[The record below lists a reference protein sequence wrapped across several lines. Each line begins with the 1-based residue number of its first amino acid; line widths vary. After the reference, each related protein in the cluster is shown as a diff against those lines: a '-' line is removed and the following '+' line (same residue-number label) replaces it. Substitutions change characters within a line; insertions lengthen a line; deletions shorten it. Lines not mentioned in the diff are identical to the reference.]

1 MKSALVFATLWVPAS
16 AFMTTSP
23 STPLLLAARHRPS
36 VAKSASVAVDQQALQ
51 LPSQPTRMPRARR
64 AATAAAAGL
73 AAAAVVGLVTA
84 QPAFAAQ
91 VAADPEH
98 LHLGQ
103 KVANVSGGQPPHT
116 SEHEV
121 VGCRVFSILQLA

>member
-1 MKSALVFATLWVPAS
+1 MKSALLLAAFWVPSSAFVATL
-16 AFMTTSP
+16 P
-23 STPLLLAARHRPS
+23 STPLPLAARQRSS
-36 VAKSASVAVDQQALQ
+36 VIKSASLAVDQQALQ
-51 LPSQPTRMPRARR
+51 LPVQPTRMPRARR

-73 AAAAVVGLVTA
+73 AAAVVVGLVTA

-103 KVANVSGGQPPHT
+103 KVANVS
-116 SEHEV
+116 
-121 VGCRVFSILQLA
+121 FK